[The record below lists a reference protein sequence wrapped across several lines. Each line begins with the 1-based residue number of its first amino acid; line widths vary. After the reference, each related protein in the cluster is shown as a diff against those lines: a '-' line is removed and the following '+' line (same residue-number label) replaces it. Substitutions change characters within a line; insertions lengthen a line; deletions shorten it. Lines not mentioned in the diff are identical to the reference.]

1 VSTDDKE
8 SAANNSSNKI
18 AHLRPCM
25 GVLGESKKEKKKLLT
40 RPSSLEMTHHPG
52 RYLIDIKIARGV

>member
-1 VSTDDKE
+1 MNTDDKE

-25 GVLGESKKEKKKLLT
+25 GVLGERKKEEKTLDAAVIVET
-40 RPSSLEMTHHPG
+40 DPPP
-52 RYLIDIKIARGV
+52 